1 MMRGHRE
8 GIDRRTVGVGRG
20 GAEAE
25 SRGLVD
31 ALWRA
36 ARLSEQRAAA
46 QLARLGQLS
55 GRPDGVGDVVGSAGG
70 PDSFWVTAE
79 ALRRRHWRERRLLV
93 AAAALAAELWQ
104 WAEQTPVPPAPP
116 VPPDGP
122 GGPDG
127 GGAGRGTEWGRTD
140 VALEYWMRQEGWRS
154 LAGADELAETH
165 AALAASA
172 GGARW
177 CVHCGRPVHELRL
190 FIREGWHRAFS
201 RCGACG
207 LVVELRPG
215 TALAAVGAAVTV
227 PQRVLERDVG
237 TVSEGGDGRP

>member
-1 MMRGHRE
+1 MRGHRE
-8 GIDRRTVGVGRG
+8 GIERGATGAGEAPGPRG
-20 GAEAE
+20 G

-55 GRPDGVGDVVGSAGG
+55 GRPEAGAAPGGADEGADEG
-70 PDSFWVTAE
+70 PDAFWVTAE

-93 AAAALAAELWQ
+93 AAATLAAELWR
-104 WAEQTPVPPAPP
+104 WAEQAPDGP
-116 VPPDGP
+116 DGPDGP
-122 GGPDG
+122 GGARRPEGAGG
-127 GGAGRGTEWGRTD
+127 GGAARGTEWGRTD

-154 LAGADELAETH
+154 SAGAEGAQ
-165 AALAASA
+165 AALAAA
-172 GGARW
+172 GGGRW
-177 CVHCGRPVHELRL
+177 CVHCGHPVHELRL
-190 FIREGWHRAFS
+190 FVREGRHRAFS

-215 TALAAVGAAVTV
+215 TALAAAGHA
-227 PQRVLERDVG
+227 PRRG
-237 TVSEGGDGRP
+237 EGGGVSAAE